1 MGLSERQADIFNALK
16 KLGQGNRDLSPLKEL
31 FWTQLNYRQVN
42 SPISRRTWPD
52 TVAKTLAK
60 DPVLFAAAGPDK
72 DFRVIYA
79 QLDSDTLQL
88 GAERPVVSRLLQDHP
103 YALFVFS
110 DSTQKHW
117 HFVNV
122 KDDEQHDKRR
132 LFRRITVG
140 PDEQLRTA
148 CERIAMLDVAED
160 ADWIQA
166 LRHPF
171 GVNDIQHRHDQAF
184 DVEEVGQGFYRG
196 YRNGFWDFV
205 DAIGQS
211 NKGKAHFT
219 GDRGKPNVRRFTQL
233 LLGRVLFLYFIQKK
247 RWLNS
252 DPEFLFTRFTPYQGH
267 ERRSYYWDILEPL
280 FFEGLNRPGK
290 HKTILNETCTIP
302 YLNGGL
308 FEPQAEFF
316 EADELKRPVVPNAQF
331 KDLFTFLN
339 SYNFTVVE
347 STPLDQDVD
356 IDPEM
361 LGRVFENLLAAKDRH
376 ASGTYYTPRPIVS
389 FMCRE
394 SIFQYLSG
402 TTSLT
407 RQTYDDFFE
416 APLDGSLP
424 QVTTDVA
431 RQILTSLRSIRILD
445 PAAGSGAFLLGTLH
459 ELIHLRTICGRMVGE
474 SETVQAARIGQWKRE
489 IVGNNIFGVDI
500 KPEACEIARLR
511 LWLSLVVDEPEAS
524 PLPNLDYRI
533 VQGDTLREQL
543 DREPIVPPQT
553 GPGFE
558 KEHNLF
564 RTVKPQGKLY
574 AEERAKHTVLIV
586 RHLADYFKTTADAEK
601 RQLREAIQLDI
612 GAILQEH
619 WRVHEAHWKRESD
632 LVLDKAL
639 QMHRKPEDLPRTW
652 LAKLTEAGNHLQRI
666 QTERQAFLDD
676 GILPVTPLRLL
687 FAEAFAAT
695 PSGFDIVIANP
706 PYVRQELIRRL
717 KPQLEE
723 EFESFFCGTADL
735 YTYFY
740 KRGLDLLREGGVLCY
755 IAPNKFMRAAYG
767 ANTRKLL
774 ASKATPELIIDFG
787 DLPIFEATTYPAIL
801 LIKKEVPTPSR
812 EITVAVMK
820 DETKLVH
827 LDETIKS
834 ESFAMQVQDLS
845 ETGWT
850 LERPEVLR
858 LMKKLRE
865 KGVPL
870 GEYVKGKFYYGI
882 KTGLN
887 KAFVIDESTRRQL
900 IKDDARS
907 AQLIKPWLRG
917 RDIKKWRAE
926 WAKLYIIAIASSAN
940 KDWPWSDIKSDEKA
954 LKIFEKSYSVIA
966 KHLANYE
973 KKLRDRDD
981 QGEFWWELRSCAY
994 YAEFERSKIVYPDI
1008 CAEMRFSFDES
1019 GFFSGNT
1026 TYFIPSEDPV
1036 LLAVLNSSLV
1046 DLFYRHISS
1055 QIRGGYLRMFSQY
1068 IGEIPIPIATADQRT
1083 SIGKPMDAILKGS
1096 GTPKVQ
1102 KLEAKVD
1109 DLIFDLYKLTAA
1121 ERQLIRDQTK
1131 VRRGSDGNT
1140 DAGEPD

>member
-1 MGLSERQADIFNALK
+1 MGRSERQADILILLK

-31 FWTQLNYRQVN
+31 FWTELNYRRIN
-42 SPISRRTWPD
+42 SPISRRIWPD
-52 TVAKTLAK
+52 TAAKALAT
-60 DPVLFAAAGPDK
+60 DPVLLAAAGRDK

-79 QLDSDTLQL
+79 QLDSDRLQL

-110 DSTQKHW
+110 DSAQKNW

-122 KDDEQHDKRR
+122 KHDDERDKRR
-132 LFRRITVG
+132 LFRRITIG

-148 CERIAMLDVAED
+148 CERIAMLDVAD
-160 ADWIQA
+160 DTDWIQA
-166 LRHPF
+166 LRHPL
-171 GVNDIQHRHDQAF
+171 GVNDIQQRHDQAF

-196 YRNGFWDFV
+196 YQDRFCNFV
-205 DAIGQS
+205 DAIGRS
-211 NKGKAHFT
+211 NKGKAHFM
-219 GDRGKPNVRRFTQL
+219 GDRGKQNVRRFTQL

-252 DPEFLFTRFTPYQGH
+252 EPEFLFTRFAPYQDH

-290 HKTILNETCTIP
+290 YKTILNETCTIP

-308 FEPQAEFF
+308 FEPQTEFF
-316 EADELKRPVVPNAQF
+316 EADRLKHPMVPNAQF

-339 SYNFTVVE
+339 SYNFTVAE

-361 LGRVFENLLAAKDRH
+361 LGRVFENLLVAEDRH
-376 ASGTYYTPRPIVS
+376 ASGTYYTPRSIVS

-394 SIFQYLSG
+394 SIFQYLSR
-402 TTSLT
+402 TTGLT
-407 RQTYDDFFE
+407 RALYDDLFE

-424 QVTTDVA
+424 KLNADVA
-431 RQILTSLRSIRILD
+431 RHILISLQSIRILD
-445 PAAGSGAFLLGTLH
+445 PAAGSGAFLLGALH

-533 VQGDTLREQL
+533 VQGDTLREHL
-543 DREPIVPPQT
+543 DGEPIVPPQT

-564 RTVKPQGKLY
+564 GTVKPQGKLY
-574 AEERAKHTVLIV
+574 AGERAKRTVSIV
-586 RHLADYFKTTADAEK
+586 RHLAGYFRTTADAEK
-601 RQLREAIQLDI
+601 RRLREAVQLDI
-612 GAILQEH
+612 GSILQEH

-639 QMHRKPEDLPRTW
+639 QMHRKPEELPRDW
-652 LAKLTEAGNHLQRI
+652 HAKLTEARDHLNRI
-666 QTERQAFLDD
+666 EAERDAFLKD
-676 GILPVTPLRLL
+676 GTWPVTPLRLL

-706 PYVRQELIRRL
+706 PYVRQELIRKL

-723 EFESFFCGTADL
+723 EFDSFFCGTADL

-774 ASKATPELIIDFG
+774 TSNATPELIIDFG

-801 LIKKEVPTPSR
+801 LIKKETPAGNK
-812 EITVAVMK
+812 ETTVAVMK
-820 DETKLVH
+820 DESKLGH

-858 LMKKLRE
+858 LMNKLRGT
-865 KGVPL
+865 GVPL
-870 GEYVKGKFYYGI
+870 GEYVKGRFYRGI
-882 KTGLN
+882 LTGFN
-887 KAFVIDESTRRQL
+887 KAFVIDEATRRQL
-900 IKDDARS
+900 IKDDPRS
-907 AQLIKPWLRG
+907 AELIKPWLRG
-917 RDIKKWRAE
+917 RDIKKWSAE
-926 WAKLYIIAIASSAN
+926 WAKQYVLYIPWECPLN
-940 KDWPWSDIKSDEKA
+940 KYVAVKNHLLQFKAELSRRPEVEEGRYPWYA
-954 LKIFEKSYSVIA
+954 LGRYAAEY
-966 KHLANYE
+966 H
-973 KKLRDRDD
+973 
-981 QGEFWWELRSCAY
+981 
-994 YAEFERSKIVYPDI
+994 AEFERRKIVW
-1008 CAEMRFSFDES
+1008 
-1019 GFFSGNT
+1019 GNLAT
-1026 TYFIPSEDPV
+1026 RPKFAIEEKPHYISAPANLIPSEDLYLLGLLNSTICSFLVSFLAAVRGGSFLEFKPMYIEQMPV
-1036 LLAVLNSSLV
+1036 LLPSKSQKSPIVKHVESILTDPSSPKASILES
-1046 DLFYRHISS
+1046 HIDE
-1055 QIRGGYLRMFSQY
+1055 L
-1068 IGEIPIPIATADQRT
+1068 
-1083 SIGKPMDAILKGS
+1083 L
-1096 GTPKVQ
+1096 
-1102 KLEAKVD
+1102 
-1109 DLIFDLYKLTAA
+1109 FDLYGLTCS
-1121 ERQLIRDQTK
+1121 ERQLICNQ
-1131 VRRGSDGNT
+1131 VRPQSDGDDT
-1140 DAGEPD
+1140 EVEDPD

>member
-42 SPISRRTWPD
+42 SPISRRTWPE
-52 TVAKTLAK
+52 TIAKALAK
-60 DPVLFAAAGPDK
+60 DLVLFAAAGPDK

-79 QLDSDTLQL
+79 QLESDTLQL

-160 ADWIQA
+160 ADWIQV
-166 LRHPF
+166 LRHPL

-196 YRNGFWDFV
+196 YRDGFWNFV

-267 ERRSYYWDILEPL
+267 EGRSFYWDILEPL

-290 HKTILNETCTIP
+290 HKTILNEACTIP

-316 EADELKRPVVPNAQF
+316 EADKLKHPVVPNAQF

-339 SYNFTVVE
+339 SYNFTVAE

-361 LGRVFENLLAAKDRH
+361 LGRVFENLLAAEDRH
-376 ASGTYYTPRPIVS
+376 TSGTYYTPRPIVS

-394 SIFQYLSG
+394 SIFQYLSR
-402 TTSLT
+402 TTGLT
-407 RQTYDDFFE
+407 RQTFDDFFE

-445 PAAGSGAFLLGTLH
+445 PAAGSGAFLLGALH

-474 SETVQAARIGQWKRE
+474 SETGQAARIGQWKRE

-564 RTVKPQGKLY
+564 GTVKPQGKLY
-574 AEERAKHTVLIV
+574 AEERAKRTVSIV

-601 RQLREAIQLDI
+601 RRLREAIQLDI

-687 FAEAFAAT
+687 FAEAFASS

-706 PYVRQELIRRL
+706 PYVRHEIIEELQPHL
-717 KPQLEE
+717 QE
-723 EFESFFCGTADL
+723 EFGSFFCSTADL

-740 KRGLDLLREGGVLCY
+740 ARGLDLLREGGVLCY
-755 IAPNKFMRAAYG
+755 IASNKFMRARYG
-767 ANTRKLL
+767 RNTREYLTD
-774 ASKATPELIIDFG
+774 KATPLLIVDFG
-787 DLPIFEATTYPAIL
+787 ELPVFDAATDPAIVL
-801 LIKKEVPTPSR
+801 VQKSPAHKSAETRAAQIKTRAQIEF
-812 EITVAVMK
+812 
-820 DETKLVH
+820 
-827 LDETIKS
+827 LDQAIKS
-834 ESFAMQVQDLS
+834 EGFVVNIADLS
-845 ETGWT
+845 RDGWS
-850 LERPEVLR
+850 LGHPEASQLI
-858 LMKKLRE
+858 KKLRE
-865 KGVPL
+865 KGCRL
-870 GEYVKGKFYYGI
+870 G
-882 KTGLN
+882 
-887 KAFVIDESTRRQL
+887 S
-900 IKDDARS
+900 
-907 AQLIKPWLRG
+907 
-917 RDIKKWRAE
+917 
-926 WAKLYIIAIASSAN
+926 
-940 KDWPWSDIKSDEKA
+940 
-954 LKIFEKSYSVIA
+954 
-966 KHLANYE
+966 
-973 KKLRDRDD
+973 
-981 QGEFWWELRSCAY
+981 
-994 YAEFERSKIVYPDI
+994 
-1008 CAEMRFSFDES
+1008 M
-1019 GFFSGNT
+1019 
-1026 TYFIPSEDPV
+1026 
-1036 LLAVLNSSLV
+1036 
-1046 DLFYRHISS
+1046 
-1055 QIRGGYLRMFSQY
+1055 
-1068 IGEIPIPIATADQRT
+1068 
-1083 SIGKPMDAILKGS
+1083 
-1096 GTPKVQ
+1096 
-1102 KLEAKVD
+1102 
-1109 DLIFDLYKLTAA
+1109 
-1121 ERQLIRDQTK
+1121 
-1131 VRRGSDGNT
+1131 
-1140 DAGEPD
+1140 